1 MTKGEVLRYA
11 IASALRGAR
20 KIIRGLKQG
29 LTEEERYA
37 VADHAVAQ
45 LKERGDPWRL
55 NDEASLGET
64 AFNMKRLRFRRPDG
78 RHPPDTPSPLSVLKP
93 RSPQAGAFH
102 LQPEI
107 TRAYLRNAGAM
118 PLKNFCSISTEI

>member
-1 MTKGEVLRYA
+1 MTKGEVLKYA
-11 IASALRGAR
+11 IAFALRRPR

-55 NDEASLGET
+55 NEEAQT
-64 AFNMKRLRFRRPDG
+64 AG
-78 RHPPDTPSPLSVLKP
+78 PP
-93 RSPQAGAFH
+93 
-102 LQPEI
+102 
-107 TRAYLRNAGAM
+107 
-118 PLKNFCSISTEI
+118 ST